1 MIRLIEE
8 TKNLIEKENLQEKYP
23 ELYSILSK
31 MIESR
36 DLDEKS
42 NKLNTEI
49 NEYLTAGK
57 KENK

>member
-8 TKNLIEKENLQEKYP
+8 TKSLIEKENLQEKYS

-49 NEYLTAGK
+49 NE
-57 KENK
+57 

>member
-42 NKLNTEI
+42 SKLNTEI
-49 NEYLTAGK
+49 NEYLTGEK

>member
-31 MIESR
+31 MVESR

>member
-8 TKNLIEKENLQEKYP
+8 TKSLIEKENLQEKYS

-49 NEYLTAGK
+49 NEYLKG
-57 KENK
+57 ENK

>member
-8 TKNLIEKENLQEKYP
+8 TKNLIEKENLQEKYS

-31 MIESR
+31 MVESR

>member
-8 TKNLIEKENLQEKYP
+8 TKNLIEKENLQEKYS

-49 NEYLTAGK
+49 NEYLTGGK

>member
-8 TKNLIEKENLQEKYP
+8 TKSLIEKENLTEKYS

-49 NEYLTAGK
+49 NEYLKG
-57 KENK
+57 ENK